1 MEKTEEL
8 MGMNFE
14 RKQRFCNNIIYVT
27 KIKTLSSYSEDKY
40 YPQAYMEEFKYERIE
55 GVFHFDSD
63 LIVVDSNSD
72 FE

>member
-55 GVFHFDSD
+55 GVFHFNSD

>member
-14 RKQRFCNNIIYVT
+14 RKHRFCNNIIYAT

>member
-14 RKQRFCNNIIYVT
+14 RKQRFCNNIIYAT

-55 GVFHFDSD
+55 GVFHFNSD

>member
-1 MEKTEEL
+1 MKNTIKYGKNWGINGNEV
-8 MGMNFE
+8 
-14 RKQRFCNNIIYVT
+14 CNNIIYAT

>member
-14 RKQRFCNNIIYVT
+14 REQRFCNNIIYAT
-27 KIKTLSSYSEDKY
+27 KIKTLSSYSGDKY

>member
-1 MEKTEEL
+1 MEKIEEL
-8 MGMNFE
+8 MGINSE
-14 RKQRFCNNIIYVT
+14 RKRRFRNNIVHGT

-55 GVFHFDSD
+55 VVFHFDSD
-63 LIVVDSNSD
+63 LIVIDSNSD